1 VSNIN
6 KKTIVLVILDGY
18 GYRENQKD
26 NAIAA
31 AHKPVMDHLIKTQPN
46 TLINAS
52 SMEVGLPFGQMGN
65 SEVGHTNIGAG
76 RVVYQD
82 LTRVTKAIMDG
93 EFTQNVVLTTTID
106 DAVKNGK
113 AVHIMGLI
121 SSGGVHSH
129 EEHIMAMVE
138 LAAAR
143 GADKI
148 YLHAFLDGRD
158 TPPRSA
164 QASLQIFAD
173 KFKELGKGR
182 IASLVGRYYAMDR
195 DNRWDRVE
203 HAYNLLV
210 DAKGDYSYKNAIE
223 ALLGAYDRDENDE
236 FVKPT
241 VIQAAGEPSAI
252 MQDGDSLIFM
262 NFRADRAREISRAF
276 ISKDFNSFKRN
287 RVVNFAHYVS
297 LTEYA
302 TDILSE
308 VAYSSESLTNTLGEW
323 LAKNNKT
330 QLRISETEKY
340 AHVTFF
346 FNGGLES
353 PFTNEDRILINSP
366 KVATY
371 DLQPEMSSTELTD
384 KLTAAI
390 ESQKYDVIICN
401 YPNGDMV
408 GHTGVFNAAVK
419 AVEALDYCIGRVV
432 ESVNKISGQLLITAD
447 HGNAEKMRD
456 DETGQAHT
464 AHTNLPVPLI
474 YVGSKSVKAIDGGK
488 LSDLAP
494 TILALIDMPIPTE
507 MTGNTLFINK

>member
-1 VSNIN
+1 MNTN
-6 KKTIVLVILDGY
+6 KKPIVLVILDGY
-18 GYRENQKD
+18 GYSEEQKD

-31 AHKPVMDHLIKTQPN
+31 AHKPIMDHLMQSQPN

-82 LTRVTKAIMDG
+82 LTRVTKDIMDG
-93 EFTQNVVLTTTID
+93 LFDQNPVLTRAID
-106 DAVKNGK
+106 DAVKNDK
-113 AVHIMGLI
+113 AVHIMGLM
-121 SSGGVHSH
+121 SPGGVHSH
-129 EEHIMAMVE
+129 EDHIMAMVE

-143 GADKI
+143 GAEKI

-164 QASLQIFAD
+164 QTSLQLFAD

-182 IASLVGRYYAMDR
+182 VASLVGRYYAMDR

-203 HAYNLLV
+203 QAYNLLI
-210 DAKGDYSYKNAIE
+210 DAQGEFTYASAVE
-223 ALLGAYDRDENDE
+223 GLQAAYARDENDE

-241 VIQAAGEPSAI
+241 VIQATGQASAK

-262 NFRADRAREISRAF
+262 NFRADRAREISKAF
-276 ISKDFNSFKRN
+276 INKDFDGFERI
-287 RVVNFAHYVS
+287 REINFAHYVS

-302 TDILSE
+302 TDIPSE
-308 VAYSSESLTNTLGEW
+308 VAYAPESLTNTLGEW

-346 FNGGLES
+346 FNGGLET
-353 PFTNEDRILINSP
+353 PFNNEDRILINSP

-371 DLQPEMSSTELTD
+371 DLQPEMSSGELTD

-408 GHTGVFNAAVK
+408 GHTGVFEAAVK
-419 AVEALDYCIGRVV
+419 AVEALDSCVGRVV
-432 ESVNKISGQLLITAD
+432 ESVNKVQGQLLITAD

-474 YVGSKSVKAIDGGK
+474 YVGPKSVKAVEGGK

-494 TILALIDMPIPTE
+494 TMLSLIDMQIPDE
-507 MTGNTLFINK
+507 MTGKVLFVE

>member
-1 VSNIN
+1 MNTN
-6 KKTIVLVILDGY
+6 KKPIVLVILDGY
-18 GYRENQKD
+18 GYSEEQKD

-31 AHKPVMDHLIKTQPN
+31 AHKPIMDHLMQSQPN

-82 LTRVTKAIMDG
+82 LTRVTKDIMDG
-93 EFTQNVVLTTTID
+93 LFDQNPVLTRAID
-106 DAVKNGK
+106 DAVKNDK
-113 AVHIMGLI
+113 AVHIMGLM
-121 SSGGVHSH
+121 SPGGVHSH
-129 EEHIMAMVE
+129 EDHIMAMVE

-143 GADKI
+143 GAEKI

-164 QASLQIFAD
+164 QTSLQLFAD

-182 IASLVGRYYAMDR
+182 VASLVGRYYAMDR

-203 HAYNLLV
+203 QAYNLLI
-210 DAKGDYSYKNAIE
+210 DAQGEFTYASAVE
-223 ALLGAYDRDENDE
+223 GLQAAYARDENDE

-241 VIQAAGEPSAI
+241 VIQATGQASAK

-262 NFRADRAREISRAF
+262 NFRADRAREISKAF
-276 ISKDFNSFKRN
+276 INKDFDGFERI
-287 RVVNFAHYVS
+287 RVINFAHYVS

-302 TDILSE
+302 TDIPSE
-308 VAYSSESLTNTLGEW
+308 VAYAPESLTNTLGEW

-346 FNGGLES
+346 FNGGLET
-353 PFTNEDRILINSP
+353 PFNNEDRILINSP

-371 DLQPEMSSTELTD
+371 DLQPEMSSGELTD

-408 GHTGVFNAAVK
+408 GHTGVFEAAVK
-419 AVEALDYCIGRVV
+419 AVEALDSCVGRVV
-432 ESVNKISGQLLITAD
+432 ESVNKVQGQLLITAD

-474 YVGSKSVKAIDGGK
+474 YVGPKSVKAVEGGK

-494 TILALIDMPIPTE
+494 TMLSLIDMQIPDE
-507 MTGNTLFINK
+507 MTGKVLFVE